1 MFVIRLA
8 AVLALVSIGG
18 ALVLYLLTGNPRY
31 KSWAGRFARI
41 GGVVLLVFVALLV
54 IERLLAPMF

>member
-18 ALVLYLLTGNPRY
+18 ALVLYLLTGDPRY
-31 KSWAGRFARI
+31 RAWAWRFTRV
-41 GGVVLLVFVALLV
+41 GVVVLLVFIALLF
-54 IERLLAPMF
+54 IERLLGPML

>member
-18 ALVLYLLTGNPRY
+18 ALVLYLLSGDPRY
-31 KSWAGRFARI
+31 KTWAWRFTRVGI
-41 GGVVLLVFVALLV
+41 VVLVVFIALLF
-54 IERLLAPMF
+54 IERLLGPML

>member
-18 ALVLYLLTGNPRY
+18 ALVLYLLSGAPRY
-31 KSWAGRFARI
+31 KTWAWRFTRVGI
-41 GGVVLLVFVALLV
+41 VVLAVFIALLF
-54 IERLLAPMF
+54 IERLLGPML

>member
-31 KSWAGRFARI
+31 KTWAWRFTRI
-41 GGVVLLVFVALLV
+41 GLAVLLVFVALLF
-54 IERLLAPMF
+54 IERLLAPIF

>member
-8 AVLALVSIGG
+8 AVLALISIGG
-18 ALVLYLLTGNPRY
+18 AVVLYLLTGNPGY
-31 KSWAGRFARI
+31 KLWAWRFARV
-41 GGVVLLVFVALLV
+41 GAVVLAVFVALLF